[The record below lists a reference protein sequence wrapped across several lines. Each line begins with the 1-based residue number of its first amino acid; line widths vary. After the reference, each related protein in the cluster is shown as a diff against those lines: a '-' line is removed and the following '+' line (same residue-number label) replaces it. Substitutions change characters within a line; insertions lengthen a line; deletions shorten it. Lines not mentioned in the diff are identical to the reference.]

1 MSNQPIQHPV
11 TVKVVPPVEPTPLK
25 RAVVYLRV
33 STSHQAIREVGEL
46 TRNELDARQE
56 HDQAVL
62 ANQRQRLIK
71 LERQKQKLIDAHL
84 DEAIPA
90 EDLKPRQAALMAE
103 MNDAR
108 RLIAACQD
116 DMVLVASTSSS
127 CSPCSATP
135 EDSTDPPP
143 SNNANGSTS
152 QCSPASPSTSPVTTT
167 APHPRDHDRENDR
180 RTGPT
185 SDRHHRTRSTGHE
198 RPENP
203 RHGPTQRHRGRTP
216 RLGQRPDGAKQN
228 PQRACA
234 CRGFNVDNLAETEGF
249 EPSDPLRDLHL
260 SRVVH

>member
-103 MNDAR
+103 MNDAC

-116 DMVLVASTSSS
+116 DMVLVRKHVELVLTLLGNAGRLSRPATLEQRKWLNLAVFTSI
-127 CSPCSATP
+127 AI
-135 EDSTDPPP
+135 DL
-143 SNNANGSTS
+143 
-152 QCSPASPSTSPVTTT
+152 
-167 APHPRDHDRENDR
+167 
-180 RTGPT
+180 TG
-185 SDRHHRTRSTGHE
+185 DDD
-198 RPENP
+198 
-203 RHGPTQRHRGRTP
+203 RTP
-216 RLGQRPDGAKQN
+216 PKRP
-228 PQRACA
+228 
-234 CRGFNVDNLAETEGF
+234 
-249 EPSDPLRDLHL
+249 
-260 SRVVH
+260 